1 MNLMVLKRFK
11 NELIILLAIIFAIS
25 AFSYKLSAKKFVEDK
40 KSEIVSSINE
50 ITRVNDLKKL
60 WKSKSISKKADSFRN
75 IVAKAK
81 IKSFKKHSG
90 KVVVNYKNLNIKDLN
105 RVTKNIMNK
114 PFQIVKLKINEVSKG
129 SYSME
134 LICKW

>member
-1 MNLMVLKRFK
+1 MNLMALKRFK
-11 NELIILLAIIFAIS
+11 NELIILIAIIFALS
-25 AFSYKLSAKKFVEDK
+25 ALFYKFSAKKFVENK

-50 ITRVNDLKKL
+50 ISRVNELKKI
-60 WKSKSISKKADSFRN
+60 WKSKSISKKANSFRT
-75 IVAKAK
+75 IVTKDK
-81 IKSFKKHSG
+81 VKSFKKHSG
-90 KVVVNYKNLNIKDLN
+90 KVVVNYKNLNIKELN

-114 PFQIVKLKINEVSKG
+114 PFQIVKLKVDEVSKG